1 MAGEA
6 DVTTTAPPVV
16 GIVKATV
23 TIPADAAAASKTSDC
38 DLTSGIDVD
47 ECISRGDCAPSE
59 L

>member
-1 MAGEA
+1 VAGDA

-38 DLTSGIDVD
+38 DLTSGTDD
-47 ECISRGDCAPSE
+47 ADCACRGDCAPSE